1 MKSSDGADAA
11 APPQPIAKPSRPAR
25 RPFSRKKL
33 WLFRLTAL
41 AVGLMLSFLL
51 AEMLLRVVQREDA
64 DGNVTVFG
72 RHVGPVRPPVH
83 RIRETLRQYTET
95 SNSRMIYN
103 PHTGWSARPGRC
115 FRDGRYCYNSAGL
128 RSAPREYSQAPPPG
142 TLRIALFGDSFTHGD
157 DVAWPETWAA
167 QLEAELNQRGV
178 TAEVLNFGLSAA
190 GMDQAL
196 LYWQSLGIR
205 YQPHV
210 VLFGFQSENVGRNV
224 NLLRGLYAPGSGIP
238 FSKPRFVLQ
247 HDGTIEPVNVPAA
260 PPEQVPG
267 ILANLEAWP
276 LTSHEWFYRP
286 STTCPLER
294 WSRVWQ
300 LFSTP
305 QPVSRSRWSSRVLYD
320 PNGEPAR
327 VTLGILNGQLQ
338 RPAERSSLCAG
349 HGRRN
354 WTAPSPAART
364 TAMHCGSG
372 CSPGTPRWILPRPL
386 PPWRKNMACG
396 RCSCHTTRN
405 RPAPRLP
412 PSWPTNCR
420 AVRWWH
426 RSSIGGELFLQL
438 PRFADSV
445 PVDCTREEVY
455 RQGRS
460 TVGWYRNPQ
469 NPALRFPVSCRA
481 GGSCHVARTTQ

>member
-276 LTSHEWFYRP
+276 LARHEWFYRP
-286 STTCPLER
+286 GPTCPLER

-300 LFSTP
+300 LLSTP

-327 VTLGILNGQLQ
+327 VTLGILAGF
-338 RPAERSSLCAG
+338 ERSVAAAG
-349 HGRRN
+349 GTFLIVRMPRQAELERTIAGRTNDSDALWQRVQSRH
-354 WTAPSPAART
+354 TAVDPSPAIA
-364 TAMHCGSG
+364 AVAEKHGV
-372 CSPGTPRWILPRPL
+372 RPL
-386 PPWRKNMACG
+386 FLPHYAE
-396 RCSCHTTRN
+396 
-405 RPAPRLP
+405 PAGAAIAAFLADELQ
-412 PSWPTNCR
+412 S
-420 AVRWWH
+420 
-426 RSSIGGELFLQL
+426 RSL
-438 PRFADSV
+438 
-445 PVDCTREEVY
+445 
-455 RQGRS
+455 
-460 TVGWYRNPQ
+460 
-469 NPALRFPVSCRA
+469 
-481 GGSCHVARTTQ
+481 VAP